1 MQMKVSTKDDD
12 AAAEE
17 GTTTTTTP
25 KKKGRGAEMLS
36 MMDETARPAS
46 KKTVRNRSGSAKG
59 GRSGSVKKQ

>member
-1 MQMKVSTKDDD
+1 MKVSTKDDD
-12 AAAEE
+12 AAEE
-17 GTTTTTTP
+17 GTTTTTT
-25 KKKGRGAEMLS
+25 KKKGRGAEMLN